1 MNPVFQTDI
10 SNLRANFDH
19 IMKALPTTGGN
30 VLNAIALEV
39 ARSFYNYA
47 VAHSPI
53 GEARDKRY
61 GGSHLKDSFSIESG
75 VGTYSVWTSQ
85 PEKLGYVTSKTA
97 AHYMIFPGAITGK
110 GSARALSWPGLE
122 HPVKWV
128 GEPYTMRHPGSAA
141 NPFIDEAYVEAERTA
156 GQLMAQYIAAFEN
169 PAFYSKAGQ
178 FTYTPSGRGSKWRGA
193 GGRFVS
199 IRKMT

>member
-1 MNPVFQTDI
+1 MSPVFEMDI
-10 SNLRANFDH
+10 SNLKANFDP

-30 VLNAIALEV
+30 ILNAMAREV
-39 ARSFYNYA
+39 AKSFYDYA
-47 VAHSPI
+47 VTHSPI

-61 GGSHLKDSFSIESG
+61 GSSHLKDSFSIESG
-75 VGTYSVWTSQ
+75 VGTYSVYTSQ

-97 AHYMIFPGAITGK
+97 AHYMIFPGAITGR

-128 GEPYTMRHPGSAA
+128 GEPYTARHPGSAA
-141 NPFIDEAYVEAERTA
+141 NPFIDEAYVEAERT
-156 GQLMAQYIAAFEN
+156 QERLMAAYIAAFEN

-178 FTYTPSGRGSKWRGA
+178 FTFVPAGRGSKWRGA

-199 IRKMT
+199 ISKG

>member
-1 MNPVFQTDI
+1 MGPTFETDI
-10 SNLRANFDH
+10 SDLRAKFDP
-19 IMKALPTTGGN
+19 IMKALPTTGGKI
-30 VLNAIALEV
+30 LNAIALEV

-47 VAHSPI
+47 VTHSPV

-61 GGSHLKDSFSIESG
+61 GNSHLKDSFSIESG

-85 PEKLGYVTSKTA
+85 PEKLDYVTRQTKPG
-97 AHYMIFPGAITGK
+97 YMIFPGSITGK

-128 GEPYTMRHPGSAA
+128 GEPYTARHPGSAA
-141 NPFIDEAYVEAERTA
+141 NPFIDEAYVAAERTA
-156 GQLMAQYIAAFEN
+156 GQLAAQYVAAFEN

-178 FTYTPSGRGSKWRGA
+178 FTYAPSGRGSKWRGA

-199 IRKMT
+199 ISKG